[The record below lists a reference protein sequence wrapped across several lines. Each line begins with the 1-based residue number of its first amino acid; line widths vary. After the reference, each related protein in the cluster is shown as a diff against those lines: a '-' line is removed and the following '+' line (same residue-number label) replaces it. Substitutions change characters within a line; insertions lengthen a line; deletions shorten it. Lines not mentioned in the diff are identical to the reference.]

1 MTTIKT
7 LLDNNA
13 SLSLKRICETAG
25 LCYQYVLKASKQ
37 PIPNTPYDP
46 EGFNDDA
53 VMKIVERR
61 KVNLDDFDWNKITAE
76 IAVRVPAQTREDFPV
91 DTLFKMRGTK
101 RSDETTPDAL
111 YKVVYSTEFQ
121 VVFQCETMGEQY
133 GMLRVMNWDTFFHQ
147 SPRKTTATASDE
159 NNEEGE

>member
-37 PIPNTPYDP
+37 PIADKPYNPTD
-46 EGFNDDA
+46 FNDDA

-61 KVNLDDFDWNKITAE
+61 GVNLDEFDWNKITAE
-76 IAVRVPAQTREDFPV
+76 IAIRVPAQTREDFPV
-91 DTLFKMRGTK
+91 GTLFKMRGTK
-101 RSDETTPDAL
+101 RSDETTPEAM
-111 YKVVYSTEFQ
+111 YKIVYSTDFQ
-121 VVFQCETMGEQY
+121 TVFQCETMGEQY

-159 NNEEGE
+159 EDEEV